1 MNKWI
6 KYWVPGLSI
15 VAIGASSYAISCVS
29 FRIGI
34 EEIDITNG
42 TMLSF
47 VLGLMGLC
55 AAFMVASQVM
65 GLRASES
72 KIQSMIDSEIN
83 KVRESNFRLTML
95 SLFRTESVVATL
107 AIQSKSFDLFVNEVD
122 RMVSYIKETNNSI
135 ERASELALILIDA
148 EKRDLFY
155 KDLSEQD
162 KKRLNSN
169 IIVLI
174 KYIDNPKPLL
184 NTFKEVLKTS

>member
-1 MNKWI
+1 MNTWI
-6 KYWVPGLSI
+6 KYWVPGMSI
-15 VAIGASSYAISCVS
+15 VAIGASSYAIWCVS

-148 EKRDLFY
+148 ENRDLFY

-169 IIVLI
+169 ITALI